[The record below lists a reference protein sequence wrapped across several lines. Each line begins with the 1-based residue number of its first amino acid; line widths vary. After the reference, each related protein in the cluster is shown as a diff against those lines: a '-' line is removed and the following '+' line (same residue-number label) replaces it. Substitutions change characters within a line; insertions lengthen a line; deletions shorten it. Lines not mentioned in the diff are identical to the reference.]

1 MPLLLIIFLVWL
13 FWPQGKRKRKT
24 TIKYTV
30 SDPVKVQREQ
40 IRLAEQYRKADE
52 RERKAQEQAEKRE
65 REREQAADDIQFLNE
80 QLAIVQEMLQDTEKQ
95 LAIAKRRL
103 ERDKQLNEYAPGA
116 VTEKQLRREQ
126 AERDKLSNKVIVL
139 RARVHT
145 INTRRGKAYYKLDN

>member
-1 MPLLLIIFLVWL
+1 MPILLIIFLAWL

-40 IRLAEQYRKADE
+40 IRLEEQRRKADE
-52 RERKAQEQAEKRE
+52 RERKAEEQAEKRE
-65 REREQAADDIQFLNE
+65 REKEQAADDIQFLNE
-80 QLAIVQEMLQDTEKQ
+80 QLAIVTEMLQDTEKQ
-95 LAIAKRRL
+95 LAIAKKRL

>member
-1 MPLLLIIFLVWL
+1 M
-13 FWPQGKRKRKT
+13 
-24 TIKYTV
+24 
-30 SDPVKVQREQ
+30 
-40 IRLAEQYRKADE
+40 
-52 RERKAQEQAEKRE
+52 
-65 REREQAADDIQFLNE
+65 NE
-80 QLAIVQEMLQDTEKQ
+80 QLAIVTEMLQDTEKQ
-95 LAIAKRRL
+95 LAIAKKRL

>member
-1 MPLLLIIFLVWL
+1 MPLLLLIFIVWL
-13 FWPQGKRKRKT
+13 FWPQKKHKKRT
-24 TIKYTV
+24 TIKYTI
-30 SDPVKVQREQ
+30 SDPVKQQRESL
-40 IRLAEQYRKADE
+40 RLYEQQRKAEE
-52 RERKAQEQAEKRE
+52 RERKAQEQAEMRE

-80 QLAIVQEMLQDTEKQ
+80 QLAIVTEMLQDTEKQ

-116 VTEKQLRREQ
+116 VTEKQLKREQ